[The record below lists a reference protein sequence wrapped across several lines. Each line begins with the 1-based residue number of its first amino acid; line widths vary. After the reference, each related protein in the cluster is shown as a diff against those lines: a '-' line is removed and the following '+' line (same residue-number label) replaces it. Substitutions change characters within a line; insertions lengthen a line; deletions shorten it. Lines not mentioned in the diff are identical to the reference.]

1 MMALFLPA
9 WSAMAQSPDPAPFY
23 IGAYRF
29 APFWDDSNADFPVV
43 RFVEGAEEVPDY
55 VDRFTHLSKSL
66 FTHARTL
73 GLNLALPVLKPESV
87 DVPLGPNSVKQI
99 HDLAVDGDP
108 MYLCLQDFTIQDFL
122 SGERI
127 MLHPESGLDFS
138 DLGEFDG
145 IVHEEFED
153 FPVDG
158 AKLSYSVHP
167 GAPWVGDNS
176 VYMESGNGV
185 ISGLT
190 DAVKLRLSMWN
201 PTDGAEYA
209 SSGLYIVSAVLR
221 IPEPYLLNDQY
232 SDTPMMIVRIHS
244 NESTDYSLP
253 VTFTFTVRESDFFRG
268 GSLVTEPLEIVLGF
282 IEVRYNDQNE
292 VVYIL
297 NRPDLPATAVNDAWT
312 NTALKKYA
320 KVIKNEEYHDY
331 FKNESQYDPLRD
343 RLANIDVEIEYG
355 SSAQKFLLDAVCLS
369 SPRSFAMFHPAH
381 EIFDGTDLSVWS
393 DTRAD
398 YERRLE
404 LCLTDGATPLQ
415 QVRFI
420 NGPESGLR
428 SAFWPLVSV
437 GQRLLH
443 DIYGDDVMLYC
454 ALGYTEDG
462 GVAAEFNRRFA
473 LGYYGYPLKQIIER
487 PFLGSAL
494 DYHLAANRHDK
505 RGFTE
510 IARYYLKFAQ
520 ERKDRPDL
528 SLPWL
533 PFIQNH
539 SNLYFTTPPYDWWDK
554 DELREPSA
562 AELRYQCNMALA
574 FGAQGVMFYA
584 LVSVPWKSADPF
596 WPNKENDIW
605 DPNEPL
611 DKDCGELG
619 FLDTV
624 MGSSGL
630 EYKPR
635 ATDWNG
641 EDKFA
646 LAEAYIR
653 DELQP
658 LGEYIASEGLVWQRS
673 KIWHLKDLAAVNAGT
688 SDWVTAVRS
697 LKPAAAGGDIDDGPD
712 TYVITSEFTR
722 ADGMRY
728 VLVVNGR
735 THADD
740 SERHIRVMLNWPPD
754 FEDQWVAQNILSKES
769 WRLIG
774 TNLPDTSRP
783 DLYSFGEMFQ
793 PGQAALYRLRPSSSS
808 KRGIEPPVNEGDYT
822 IGKLAVLDLED
833 VTMRFLHRRGLY
845 VEGTLLASNTEFTWD
860 APEEHW
866 DGIFARNGGK
876 VTLTN
881 GSRVIG
887 GRAGAGPGS
896 TLLLD
901 EQTVFTEVCD
911 TCAALN
917 ALGGVIV
924 SAATVAQ
931 VPDSGAYLAAW
942 YGAEVTL
949 AGDSTYT
956 IGVSNGGMGIFAS
969 GADVTMTRTR
979 LYDQRYGVSA
989 RDLSLLRGWDS
1000 WADPGLNRV
1009 RSDYIAFELETD
1021 AIIDIG
1027 YQRCAR
1033 NSAHVEDIDGGYH
1046 IVNNSAGLSML
1057 ADSVYWSHGPT
1068 QNLWP
1073 KPKTT
1078 GSGQS
1083 SVADP
1088 LLYDPVPFVSWYGG
1102 MSKSVANTSRSWRS
1116 SLGAAGSRDSRQEAG
1131 NLVSM
1136 LLNDA
1141 SLSPA
1146 LVDYAEA
1153 AYWTKRLELDVL
1165 RDSLLLALLS
1175 RQDMESKLLA
1185 ADMAAADGH
1194 VEDALSILN
1203 AYSFA
1208 GSASLL
1214 ARGMLRKAALH
1225 PLAGPGGYMRGL
1237 AALDSVRS
1245 LPGLD
1250 RRYRAFF
1257 ELYPTLYRDLWHA
1270 TGDAAPKRQ
1279 SRRLLDAAIPEGVR
1293 VLGNYPNP
1301 FSSLTSLTVTV
1312 PEGCMLRL
1320 SVHDM
1325 LGRELAT
1332 LREGYH
1338 DRGVYSVVFDAGQL
1352 PNGMYLYRLRAGE
1365 TVLHGRM
1372 LLLR

>member
-9 WSAMAQSPDPAPFY
+9 LSAMAQSPDPPPFY

-29 APFWDDSNADFPVV
+29 APFWDNRNANFPVV
-43 RFVEGAEEVPDY
+43 KFVEGAEEVPGPDNRY
-55 VDRFTHLSKSL
+55 THLSKPL
-66 FTHARTL
+66 FTHARAL
-73 GLNLALPVLKPESV
+73 GLNLGFPVLEPESV
-87 DVPLGPNSVKQI
+87 DVSPGPNSVEEI

-145 IVHEEFED
+145 IVHEAFEK

-158 AKLSYSVHP
+158 AKLSRAVHP
-167 GAPWVGDNS
+167 DAPFVGPNS
-176 VYMESGNGV
+176 VYMEMGNGV

-221 IPEPYLLNDQY
+221 MQLPYLLKNQY

-244 NESTDYSLP
+244 NESATYSNP
-253 VTFTFTVRESDFFRG
+253 VTFTFTVRERDFFRG

-282 IEVRYNDQNE
+282 IEVRYNNQNE

-297 NRPDLPATAVNDAWT
+297 NRPDLPATAVNNAWT

-355 SSAQKFLLDAVCLS
+355 SSAQEFLLDAVCLS
-369 SPRSFAMFHPAH
+369 SPRSFAMFHPDH
-381 EIFDGTDLSVWS
+381 EIFGGTNDLSVWS

-404 LCLTDGATPLQ
+404 LCLTDGVTPLQ

-454 ALGYTEDG
+454 AAGYSEDPS
-462 GVAAEFNRRFA
+462 VAAEFNRRFA
-473 LGYYGYPLKQIIER
+473 LGYYGYPLKRIIER
-487 PFLGSAL
+487 PFLGSAV
-494 DYHLAANRHDK
+494 DYHLAANEYDK

-510 IARYYLKFAQ
+510 IALYYLKFAQ
-520 ERKDRPDL
+520 EREKRDY

-539 SNLYFTTPPYDWWDK
+539 SNLYETEPPDWWDK

-584 LVSVPWKSADPF
+584 LVSVPWRSANPF
-596 WPNKENDIW
+596 WPNKDNDGW
-605 DPNEPL
+605 DPNNPL
-611 DKDCGELG
+611 DLNCGELG

-624 MGSSGL
+624 IGSSGL

-641 EDKFA
+641 ENKFA

-653 DELQP
+653 NELQP
-658 LGEYIASEGLVWQRS
+658 LGEYIVSEELVWQRG
-673 KIWHLKDLAAVNAGT
+673 KIWHLKDDPNADAGT
-688 SDWVTAVRS
+688 TDWVKVVRTMLPSVSGYAV
-697 LKPAAAGGDIDDGPD
+697 DIVPV
-712 TYVITSEFTR
+712 TYVITSEFIEPENG
-722 ADGMRY
+722 DRY
-728 VLVVNGR
+728 VFVVNGR
-735 THADD
+735 THNDD
-740 SERHIRVMLNWPPD
+740 SERYIRLVLGTLGGSVTHWEVEN
-754 FEDQWVAQNILSKES
+754 VLTQNR
-769 WRLIG
+769 WRIRAS
-774 TNLPDTSRP
+774 DTQDSSHPR
-783 DLYSFGEMFQ
+783 LHSFGELFQ
-793 PGQAALYRLRPSSSS
+793 PGQAALYRIWPSPSVVIGPGQYHFGGNY
-808 KRGIEPPVNEGDYT
+808 KIGLQAELEIADATMIFERG
-822 IGKLAVLDLED
+822 K
-833 VTMRFLHRRGLY
+833 GLY

-860 APEEHW
+860 VPEEHW
-866 DGIFARNGGK
+866 DGIFARNGGE

-931 VPDSGAYLAAW
+931 IPDSGAYLAAW

-949 AGDSTYT
+949 AGDSTFAL
-956 IGVSNGGMGIFAS
+956 GASNGGTGIFAS

-1000 WADPGLNRV
+1000 WAEPGLNRV

-1021 AIIDIG
+1021 AVIDIG

-1046 IVNNSAGLSML
+1046 IVNNSSGLSML

-1078 GSGQS
+1078 GSGQN

-1185 ADMAAADGH
+1185 ADMAAADGY

-1214 ARGMLRKAALH
+1214 ARGLLRKAALH
-1225 PLAGPGGYMRGL
+1225 PLAGPGGYMHGL

-1257 ELYPTLYRDLWHA
+1257 DLYPTLYRDLWHA

-1352 PNGMYLYRLRAGE
+1352 PNGMYLYRLHAGE